1 MGKGRGAG
9 PQVLGTGGHDM
20 KKVAKVVILGIVL
33 AGAACH
39 DLEQS
44 RGVNNPSAPGRTI
57 AEQVCSTCHGV
68 TGVSRSPAFPKL
80 AGQPRE
86 YLVAQLTDFKTHA
99 RADPHAKSFMWAVAR
114 LTDAQI
120 NEIAY
125 YFSGQS
131 VILGKPGDRSLMNQG
146 RAIFESGLPNKGV
159 PACGACHG
167 ENGEGIG
174 LFPRLAGQ
182 HADYVVAQ
190 LLVFQR
196 TDDRPRGATMK
207 TATQQ
212 MSEEDMH
219 AVAAF
224 LEAFPKNA
232 RQ

>member
-1 MGKGRGAG
+1 MKNVRQAIILCAVFAG
-9 PQVLGTGGHDM
+9 T
-20 KKVAKVVILGIVL
+20 
-33 AGAACH
+33 ACH
-39 DLEQS
+39 DLEPS

-57 AEQVCSTCHGV
+57 AEQVCSKCHGV

-86 YLVAQLTDFKTHA
+86 YLVAQLTDFKTRA
-99 RADPHAKSFMWAVAR
+99 RSDPHGKTFMWDFAR

-125 YFSGQS
+125 YFSS
-131 VILGKPGDRSLMNQG
+131 LPAILGKPGDRALMNQG
-146 RAIFESGLPNKGV
+146 RAIFESGLASKGV
-159 PACGACHG
+159 PACSACHG
-167 ENGEGIG
+167 ENGEGMG

-190 LLVFQR
+190 LRIFQR

-212 MSEEDMH
+212 MSEQDMH

-224 LEAFPKNA
+224 LEAFPKNT